1 MVDIP
6 NTNIVYQYD
15 DELMYDS
22 HGLGSNGST
31 NDISSSEIN
40 PNVNDEHIKNIID
53 KTSNQSINKGWN
65 NRNELFIISIQLNCK
80 HYKHMHELSYYNYN
94 NIYKIMKVILIV
106 MSTLLTVLTTYPDQY
121 NNILVIFRYILTYI
135 VTLFSILMHF
145 LNYSNLAES
154 HKRSAYEFLKIHHD
168 IKQQMCLY
176 KKDRQVAFKYIA
188 KIVKDYDRLIMNSP
202 AILPYILSKCKHMIE
217 NSHDDIQNIVKE
229 ISTVNIL
236 DPPDTITPTGSTSN
250 VMNTRNLSLNNHDN
264 IDIRVGDSS
273 NQFVANG
280 NQFTTNG
287 SPFVINGD
295 INDDDVN
302 KCNSAQI
309 KELRLRFFKENS
321 TYEYLR
327 FLQNEIG
334 N

>member
-22 HGLGSNGST
+22 HRQGSVST
-31 NDISSSEIN
+31 NEVTSTEIN
-40 PNVNDEHIKNIID
+40 PHVNDEHIRNIID

-176 KKDRQVAFKYIA
+176 KKDRQIAFKYIA
-188 KIVKDYDRLIMNSP
+188 KVVKDYDRLIMNSP
-202 AILPYILSKCKHMIE
+202 AILPYILRNCKHMIE
-217 NSHDDIQNIVKE
+217 NSHDDIQKIVKE

-236 DPPDTITPTGSTSN
+236 DPPDTPTTSTN
-250 VMNTRNLSLNNHDN
+250 VMNTRNLSLNNNNDN
-264 IDIRVGDSS
+264 IDIRVSD
-273 NQFVANG
+273 G
-280 NQFTTNG
+280 NPFTTHS
-287 SPFVINGD
+287 SPFTINGD

-302 KCNSAQI
+302 RCNSAQI

-327 FLQNEIG
+327 FLQNEMG